1 MSNLLF
7 TNGRPYIDVTAF
19 CQQSCHCI
27 LLCEGKCTKAH
38 CQIATQAHI
47 LSTRIA
53 QSFSYIPALG
63 QHRFGT
69 AQSFSQPPQ
78 GAVYVGAEPFFLFLL
93 LWYPD
98 LNKQKTD

>member
-27 LLCEGKCTKAH
+27 LLCEGKRTKAH

-53 QSFSYIPALG
+53 QSFSYIPA
-63 QHRFGT
+63 
-69 AQSFSQPPQ
+69 FSQPPQ